1 VRDKVKEMSERVALV
16 VGAGGPLGQSVVAKL
31 LSAGYQVAGA
41 DRNKDGLE
49 TLPPQV
55 LRIPGDATDPEEAR
69 RIVDTAASELGAPSV
84 LVNTI
89 GTYGLGDA
97 LAATPDQL
105 RLMMDVNLGPALWL
119 TQAAVPHM
127 QAAGGGSIAF
137 VSSRWGAEAEAGV
150 AAYSLSKAALNHL
163 VVVLDHELRATGI
176 RVNAVAPQL
185 IDTPVNRSFLPA
197 EVIAHATAPEAIAD
211 QLVHLVTDAGAP
223 VSGAVLPAYGF

>member
-1 VRDKVKEMSERVALV
+1 MAERVALV
-16 VGAGGPLGQSVVAKL
+16 VGAGGPLGQSVVEKL
-31 LSAGYQVAGA
+31 VAAGYRVAGA
-41 DRNKDGLE
+41 DRRKDGLE
-49 TLPPQV
+49 TLPSEV
-55 LRIPGDATDPEEAR
+55 VRIPGDATDPEAAR
-69 RIVDTAASELGAPSV
+69 RIVETAVSELGTPSV

-89 GTYGLGDA
+89 GTYGMGDA
-97 LAATPDQL
+97 LSATPEQL

-119 TQAAVPHM
+119 AQAAVPHM

-163 VVVLDHELRATGI
+163 VVVLNHELRGSGI

-185 IDTPVNRSFLPA
+185 IDTPLNRSFLPA
-197 EVIAHATAPEAIAD
+197 DVLAHATAPDAIAD

-223 VSGAVLPAYGF
+223 VSGAILPAYGF

>member
-1 VRDKVKEMSERVALV
+1 MEMTERVALV
-16 VGAGGPLGQSVVAKL
+16 VGAGGPLGRSVVDKL
-31 LSAGYQVAGA
+31 VAAGYRVAGA

-55 LRIPGDATDPEEAR
+55 LRVPGDATDPEDAR
-69 RIVDTAASELGAPSV
+69 RVVETVVSELGTPAV

-89 GTYGLGDA
+89 GAYGLGDA

-119 TQAAVPHM
+119 TQAVVPHM
-127 QAAGGGSIAF
+127 REAGGGSIAF

-163 VVVLDHELRATGI
+163 VVVLNHELRESGI

-185 IDTPVNRSFLPA
+185 IDTPLNRSFLPA
-197 EVIAHATAPEAIAD
+197 DVMAHATAPEAIAD
-211 QLVHLVTDAGAP
+211 QLVHLVTDAGGP
-223 VSGAVLPAYGF
+223 VSGAILPAYGF